1 SIRMLG
7 EVMNRKPER
16 DSAASSFRPELTGDI
31 VFEEVSFYYPGSNVP
46 ALNRINVRIKSG
58 SMVGVVGRSGSG
70 KTSFTRLLQGLYLP
84 QSGLIRFDGH
94 DIREIDLA
102 HLRRSIGV
110 VVQESFLFRGS
121 VRDNIAISKPN
132 ASFAEIVEAARLAGA
147 EEFIARLPHGYDTAL
162 DENAA

>member
-1 SIRMLG
+1 MSIDISGVSKRFGDFVALDDVTVSLPTGQLTALLG
-7 EVMNRKPER
+7 P
-16 DSAASSFRPELTGDI
+16 
-31 VFEEVSFYYPGSNVP
+31 
-46 ALNRINVRIKSG
+46 
-58 SMVGVVGRSGSG
+58 SGSG

-121 VRDNIAISKPN
+121 VRDNIAISKPG
-132 ASFAEIVEAARLAGA
+132 ASFADNSTTAYPSAR
-147 EEFIARLPHGYDTAL
+147 
-162 DENAA
+162 